1 MVMTLLSGHQGA
13 LSPYR
18 SASRAKPGCR
28 RASRRAGPAGR
39 GSIPR
44 QTIHR
49 LAVTRVGGQ
58 MSSTACLDASTS
70 GVQLLSEPSSSLRG
84 CMAPLEPTT
93 AEVWSDRARRW
104 LRWACEV
111 EEAAPRRERRAPG
124 MMACRMSADA
134 TDTPVE
140 TASLGDLP
148 DEALME
154 AFRDGRAEAFEIL
167 TRRHK
172 NGLFGFLYRSVNNRA
187 RAEELLQEVFLR
199 VIRARE
205 RYVVTAKFTTW
216 LYTIARNLCIDESR
230 RAKFRRH
237 RSLDAPMAMKD
248 GDGPTLH
255 ERLPAPQVGTDDAAQ
270 APTIRDRVAQAV
282 AALPEEQR
290 EVFIMRQVRGMSFKQ
305 IGEVVGASENTAKSR
320 MRYALEKLRTHLAD
334 IDPRQASASTK
345 KEGCG

>member
-1 MVMTLLSGHQGA
+1 M
-13 LSPYR
+13 
-18 SASRAKPGCR
+18 
-28 RASRRAGPAGR
+28 
-39 GSIPR
+39 
-44 QTIHR
+44 
-49 LAVTRVGGQ
+49 
-58 MSSTACLDASTS
+58 
-70 GVQLLSEPSSSLRG
+70 
-84 CMAPLEPTT
+84 
-93 AEVWSDRARRW
+93 
-104 LRWACEV
+104 
-111 EEAAPRRERRAPG
+111 
-124 MMACRMSADA
+124 
-134 TDTPVE
+134 
-140 TASLGDLP
+140 
-148 DEALME
+148 
-154 AFRDGRAEAFEIL
+154 
-167 TRRHK
+167 
-172 NGLFGFLYRSVNNRA
+172 
-187 RAEELLQEVFLR
+187 R

-290 EVFIMRQVRGMSFKQ
+290 EVFIMRQVQGMSFKQ

-320 MRYALEKLRTHLAD
+320 MRYALRSCARISRTLT
-334 IDPRQASASTK
+334 PVVSASTK